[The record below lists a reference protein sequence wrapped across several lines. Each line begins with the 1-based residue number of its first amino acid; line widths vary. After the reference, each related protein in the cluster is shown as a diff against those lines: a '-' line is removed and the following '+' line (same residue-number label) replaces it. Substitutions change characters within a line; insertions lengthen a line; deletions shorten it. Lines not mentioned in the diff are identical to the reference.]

1 MFFTA
6 TWPREVQKIADII
19 LRNPVEIKIGNPNV
33 LHANKDVEQVQY
45 NLFQIVKIMSQ
56 DQKYTE
62 MKNHLKKLDK
72 D

>member
-33 LHANKDVEQVQY
+33 LHANKDVEQVKY
-45 NLFQIVKIMSQ
+45 ILFRLSK
-56 DQKYTE
+56 
-62 MKNHLKKLDK
+62 
-72 D
+72 

>member
-33 LHANKDVEQVQY
+33 LHANKDVEQ
-45 NLFQIVKIMSQ
+45 IVKIMSQ